1 MVYLIFKHGF
11 FNFFFLM
18 EITAHSV
25 QKWADLDS

>member
-11 FNFFFLM
+11 FNFFLM